1 MYMYIPLK
9 KIAKTMTFY
18 TYMYIPLKLFPLH
31 KSISGSPDTI
41 TCGQC
46 LESFPLDNF
55 LAFIQHKGAHILR
68 IQVESPIK
76 KCLLFNQ
83 NFQPKNTLQDENI
96 MDKRHCLTAPDH
108 RSTGPFAGDKIV
120 YFKLETD
127 FENIS

>member
-1 MYMYIPLK
+1 MYIPV
-9 KIAKTMTFY
+9 KI
-18 TYMYIPLKLFPLH
+18 FPLY

-46 LESFPLDNF
+46 LERFPLDNF
-55 LAFIQHKGAHILR
+55 LAFIQHKGTHILR

-96 MDKRHCLTAPDH
+96 MDRRHCLTAPDH
-108 RSTGPFAGDKIV
+108 RSTGPFAGDRMFRNRFLKTYYKIL
-120 YFKLETD
+120 FGDKFCEQT
-127 FENIS
+127 FE